1 MKSLVSEAN
10 RKAKTTMEN
19 QQITDDIS
27 TLLEKTNANLVLQAI
42 QEEDEHS
49 QAIFFLTLSPKHS
62 ASILSRMKSE
72 QRNAI
77 AREIAVTETAPAEE
91 IKEIVEKFK
100 TKIEAVASR
109 VTSFGDGAEN
119 LAKILAQMDNESR
132 SAILKN
138 LEKEKSEVTQR
149 VKEKMFRFD
158 DILLLTDAS
167 MQTLLRMLD
176 RNILALALRGTSEEI
191 QEKVFDNLSPDEI
204 LQIRTQMESNE
215 NISTRI
221 ITQAQQSI
229 LSAMRQLEYQG
240 MVVMNKPT
248 AHET

>member
-1 MKSLVSEAN
+1 
-10 RKAKTTMEN
+10 MEN

>member
-1 MKSLVSEAN
+1 
-10 RKAKTTMEN
+10 MEN
-19 QQITDDIS
+19 QLTIDDIS
-27 TLLEKTNANLVLQAI
+27 SLLEKTNVNLVLHAI

-49 QAIFFLTLSPKHS
+49 LAIFLLTLPPKNS

-91 IKEIVEKFK
+91 VQEIVERLKA
-100 TKIEAVASR
+100 KIEEAASR
-109 VTSFGDGAEN
+109 VTSFGDAAEN
-119 LAKILAQMDNESR
+119 LAKLLAEMDNESR
-132 SAILKN
+132 SAILKS
-138 LEKEKSEVTQR
+138 LEDEESEITQR

-158 DILLLTDAS
+158 DILLLTDSS
-167 MQTLLRMLD
+167 MQTLLRIID
-176 RNILALALRGTSEEI
+176 GNILALALRGASEEV
-191 QEKVFDNLSPDEI
+191 QEKIFDNLSPDEI
-204 LQIRTQMESNE
+204 LQIRTQMESSE

-240 MVVMNKPT
+240 MIVMSKPLQT
-248 AHET
+248 SEV

>member
-1 MKSLVSEAN
+1 
-10 RKAKTTMEN
+10 MEN

-27 TLLEKTNANLVLQAI
+27 TLLEKTNANLVLHAI

-49 QAIFFLTLSPKHS
+49 QAIFLLTLSPKHS

-91 IKEIVEKFK
+91 IKEIVERFK
-100 TKIEAVASR
+100 SKIEAVASR

-138 LEKEKSEVTQR
+138 LEEEKSEVTQR

-176 RNILALALRGTSEEI
+176 QNILALALRGTSEEI

-248 AHET
+248 AYET